1 MTETMTSPSV
11 KRLYRSRTDR
21 KVAGVLGGLGGYL
34 NVDPTLLR
42 VLFLVAAVITGGAAL
57 LAYPVMWMITP
68 ETPSIPTGPTPSVP
82 VQPSD

>member
-11 KRLYRSRTDR
+11 KRLYRSRSDR
-21 KVAGVLGGLGGYL
+21 KVAGVLGGLGEYL

-42 VLFLVAAVITGGAAL
+42 VLFLVAAVITGGATL

-68 ETPSIPTGPTPSVP
+68 ETPSIPTGPTPSP
-82 VQPSD
+82 VQPST